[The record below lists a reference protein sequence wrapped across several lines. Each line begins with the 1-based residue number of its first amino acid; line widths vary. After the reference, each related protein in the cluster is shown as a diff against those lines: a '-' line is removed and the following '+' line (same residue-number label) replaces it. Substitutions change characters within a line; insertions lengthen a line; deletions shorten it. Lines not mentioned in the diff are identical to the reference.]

1 MIISELL
8 LLLTHTAQRYRKLW
22 VKNMD
27 ETSGIFMLSTA
38 VRMISILAETWDGM
52 RNRRI
57 YVALILLIFPV
68 KTIKSFQSSLRWMAV
83 AFLDSLYYYNRLRG
97 ISSPLSNVMLK
108 ENRSSSKW
116 MRWSC
121 VVFHK
126 CSTISFAVVQ
136 AANLGVHPRSV
147 IVKSSISHFKKSFSV

>member
-1 MIISELL
+1 MKHQEHL
-8 LLLTHTAQRYRKLW
+8 
-22 VKNMD
+22 
-27 ETSGIFMLSTA
+27 MLSTA
-38 VRMISILAETWDGM
+38 VRMISMLAETWDGM

-57 YVALILLIFPV
+57 YVALILLIFPI
-68 KTIKSFQSSLRWMAV
+68 KTKSFQSSLRWTAV

-108 ENRSSSKW
+108 ESISSSKW

-147 IVKSSISHFKKSFSV
+147 IVKSSISHFKMSFSV